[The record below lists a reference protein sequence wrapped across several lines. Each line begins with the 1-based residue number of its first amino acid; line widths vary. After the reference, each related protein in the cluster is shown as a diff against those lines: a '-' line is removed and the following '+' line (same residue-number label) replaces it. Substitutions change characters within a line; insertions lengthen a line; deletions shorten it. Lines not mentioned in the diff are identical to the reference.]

1 MNTSNTVWI
10 VIAAVV
16 AVLVIIALVIA
27 ARRANRRRREREAEG
42 IREQAKLETAKVE
55 RREALAAETAAKAR
69 AAQAEAEAKAA
80 EAARLHD
87 RASAHQTEAA
97 SSREQLGEQWKH
109 ADSLD
114 PRVKAETDSV
124 TDKPATDRGDAWS
137 QEQPIADNSPTVDM
151 SATDRDAGSHRN
163 TST

>member
-16 AVLVIIALVIA
+16 AVFIIIVLVML
-27 ARRANRRRREREAEG
+27 ARRASMRRREREAEG
-42 IREQAKLETAKVE
+42 IREQAKLETTKVE

-80 EAARLHD
+80 EAARLQD
-87 RASAHQTEAA
+87 RASAHQSEVA
-97 SSREQLGEQWKH
+97 SSREQLNEQLQR

-114 PRVKAETDSV
+114 PRVKTEKGSAPDEGG
-124 TDKPATDRGDAWS
+124 ADRDAAWS
-137 QEQPIADNSPTVDM
+137 QEQPIPDNSPTVNL
-151 SATDRDAGSHRN
+151 SGNDRDAGSHRGGP
-163 TST
+163 T